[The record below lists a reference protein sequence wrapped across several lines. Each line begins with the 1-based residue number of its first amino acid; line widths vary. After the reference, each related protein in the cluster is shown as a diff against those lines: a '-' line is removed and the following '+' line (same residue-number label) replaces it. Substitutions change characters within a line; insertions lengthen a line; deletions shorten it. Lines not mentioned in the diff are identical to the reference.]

1 MNIKEM
7 IEKFNRNFKEKNGK
21 NVGNLIII
29 FLIGILLLI
38 AGTTLSNKPKSVKTI
53 NQMNLENKKEENT
66 KDTQK
71 LKEEE
76 TLKNEL
82 KNTLSK
88 MEGVG
93 RVEVMIYFESGEE
106 KIPAVNIT
114 DSTNTS
120 KEADNEG
127 GKRDTTQK
135 NTGTTVVVT
144 NDGGKSEPFIIKT
157 YKPKVT
163 GVFIVAEGAENK
175 TVEYKIT
182 KAVMDLFNIQ
192 QNKVNV
198 YPMKK

>member
-1 MNIKEM
+1 MNLKEI
-7 IEKFNRNFKEKNGK
+7 IEKIKNILNDKKDK
-21 NVGNLIII
+21 NIGNLIIV

-38 AGTTLSNKPKSVKTI
+38 AGSTLSNKSKSVKMI
-53 NQMNLENKKEENT
+53 NQNNSENPKVENAKVIENDKYEEI
-66 KDTQK
+66 
-71 LKEEE
+71 
-76 TLKNEL
+76 LKNEL
-82 KNTLSK
+82 KSTLNK

-93 RVEVMIYFESGEE
+93 KVEVMIYFESGEE
-106 KIPAVNIT
+106 QVPAVNIT

-144 NDGGKSEPFIIKT
+144 NDGSKSEPFILKT

-175 TVEYKIT
+175 SIEYKIT
-182 KAVMDLFNIQ
+182 KAVVDLFNIQ
-192 QNKVNV
+192 QQKVNV

>member
-1 MNIKEM
+1 MNLKEI
-7 IEKFNRNFKEKNGK
+7 IEKIRNILNDKKDK
-21 NVGNLIII
+21 DIGNLIIV

-38 AGTTLSNKPKSVKTI
+38 AGSTLSNKSKSVKMI
-53 NQMNLENKKEENT
+53 NQNNSENSKVENAKVIENDKYEEI
-66 KDTQK
+66 
-71 LKEEE
+71 
-76 TLKNEL
+76 LKNEL
-82 KNTLSK
+82 KSTLNK

-93 RVEVMIYFESGEE
+93 KVEVMIYFESGEE
-106 KIPAVNIT
+106 QVPAVNIT

-144 NDGGKSEPFIIKT
+144 NDGSKSEPFILKT

-175 TVEYKIT
+175 SIEYKIT
-182 KAVMDLFNIQ
+182 KAVVDLFNIQ
-192 QNKVNV
+192 QQKVNV